1 MDIDSIMLSA
11 THETEKDKNC
21 MILLIRGIKSNKKT
35 NKNKLIDTG
44 NRMVVTRG
52 EGEGGGQRR

>member
-1 MDIDSIMLSA
+1 MDVDSIMLSA

-21 MILLIRGIKSNKKT
+21 MILLICGTKSNKKQAKT
-35 NKNKLIDTG
+35 NSDTG

-52 EGEGGGQRR
+52 ESEGGGQRR